1 MQLLGKNSRILIT
14 ASVLSIKLNART
26 RTFNKE
32 EIIDSLENSV
42 LT

>member
-14 ASVLSIKLNART
+14 ASVLNIKLNVRT
-26 RTFNKE
+26 RTFNKD

-42 LT
+42 PT